1 MSGNDAKPR
10 RKGARRLA
18 ELVGP
23 VIDPVVAKRGFASAD
38 LIALWPEIVG
48 PTHAAYTEPERIAWP
63 RERDAGGE
71 GRPGVLFLR
80 VEGPRAIF
88 VQHELPQIV
97 ERINAFFGYAAVG
110 QVRIV
115 QAPVT
120 ARASP
125 GRTEA
130 RLAPA
135 EEATLAARLDAVD
148 DDRLRAAL
156 DRLGRGVLGSRPGRR
171 DRR

>member
-1 MSGNDAKPR
+1 MSGNDPKPR

-48 PTHAAYTEPERIAWP
+48 PAHAAYTEPERIVWP
-63 RERDAGGE
+63 RERDADGE

-120 ARASP
+120 ARAPSA
-125 GRTEA
+125 RTEA
-130 RLAPA
+130 PLAPSD
-135 EEATLAARLDAVD
+135 EAALSARLDAVD

-156 DRLGRGVLGSRPGRR
+156 DRLGRGVLGSRP
-171 DRR
+171 DRRGRT